1 MKKQN
6 VSFEMARNIIKCLLA
21 IAAIICVIALILG
34 EEYVTF
40 CSSAVMIALGCV
52 VLAILVLVTCMKCPY
67 CGKLIIRKCL
77 LVKSCPHCGRN
88 LVSGLKGKK
97 GKR

>member
-6 VSFEMARNIIKCLLA
+6 VGFETARNIIKCLLA
-21 IAAIICVIALILG
+21 LAAILCVVALVLG
-34 EEYVTF
+34 EDAATF
-40 CSSAVMIALGCV
+40 GTYAAIVAVGCI
-52 VLAILVLVTCMKCPY
+52 VLSILVLIVGCKCPY
-67 CGKLIIRKCL
+67 CGQLIIRKV
-77 LVKSCPHCGRN
+77 LVVKTCPHCGRN